1 MIESTKRRMTL
12 DKRPKRVLRKM
23 RNPTSSKNMMAR
35 PANVEHERRKAK
47 AERGCGIEK
56 RIVRLVSFSK
66 RNTPTI
72 TKVKEKNENCKL
84 MVLYE
89 SLDVS
94 SATGTT
100 GTLEPLKKLAQLE
113 LQTNSKN

>member
-1 MIESTKRRMTL
+1 MIESTERRMTL

-47 AERGCGIEK
+47 
-56 RIVRLVSFSK
+56 
-66 RNTPTI
+66 
-72 TKVKEKNENCKL
+72 
-84 MVLYE
+84 
-89 SLDVS
+89 
-94 SATGTT
+94 GTT